1 MYTPLRTREGGIK
14 MSGKEI
20 YLTPETQ
27 EYLQKIIK
35 AGVHNSHVITR
46 ARVLLML
53 DRTGKTDHVRYKR
66 TAENANISVQAVYN
80 MRDEYLANQDIE
92 SYLNRKKRDT
102 PPRAQKIDGKAEA
115 QIIALACGEPPKG
128 YSKWTVRLLRDK
140 AVELHFVDGLS
151 HMTIQRLLKKRN
163 ISLT

>member
-1 MYTPLRTREGGIK
+1 
-14 MSGKEI
+14 
-20 YLTPETQ
+20 
-27 EYLQKIIK
+27 
-35 AGVHNSHVITR
+35 
-46 ARVLLML
+46 
-53 DRTGKTDHVRYKR
+53 
-66 TAENANISVQAVYN
+66 
-80 MRDEYLANQDIE
+80 MRDEYLTNQDIE

-102 PPRAQKIDGKAEA
+102 PPRARKIDGKAEA
-115 QIIALACGEPPKG
+115 QIIALACSEPPKG

>member
-1 MYTPLRTREGGIK
+1 

-66 TAENANISVQAVYN
+66 TAENTNISVQAVYN
-80 MRDEYLANQDIE
+80 MRDEYLTNQDIE

-102 PPRAQKIDGKAEA
+102 PPRARKIDGKAEA
-115 QIIALACGEPPKG
+115 QIIALACSEPPKG

-163 ISLT
+163 IRDRKSVV

>member
-1 MYTPLRTREGGIK
+1 

-80 MRDEYLANQDIE
+80 MRDEYLTNQDIE

>member
-20 YLTPETQ
+20 CLTPETQ

>member
-1 MYTPLRTREGGIK
+1 

-53 DRTGKTDHVRYKR
+53 DRTGKKDHVRYKR

-80 MRDEYLANQDIE
+80 MRDEYLTNQDIE

>member
-1 MYTPLRTREGGIK
+1 

-80 MRDEYLANQDIE
+80 MRDEYLTNQDIE

-102 PPRAQKIDGKAEA
+102 LPRAQKIDGKAEA

>member
-1 MYTPLRTREGGIK
+1 

-102 PPRAQKIDGKAEA
+102 TPRAQ
-115 QIIALACGEPPKG
+115 
-128 YSKWTVRLLRDK
+128 
-140 AVELHFVDGLS
+140 
-151 HMTIQRLLKKRN
+151 
-163 ISLT
+163 

>member
-1 MYTPLRTREGGIK
+1 

-27 EYLQKIIK
+27 QYLQKIIK

-80 MRDEYLANQDIE
+80 MRDEYLTNQDIE

-115 QIIALACGEPPKG
+115 QIIALACSEPPKG

-140 AVELHFVDGLS
+140 AVELHFVDGIS

>member
-1 MYTPLRTREGGIK
+1 ML
-14 MSGKEI
+14 GKEI

-92 SYLNRKKRDT
+92 SYLTRKKRTT
-102 PPRAQKIDGKAEA
+102 PPRAQKLDDKAEA
-115 QIIALACGEPPKG
+115 QIIALACGEPPEAC
-128 YSKWTVRLLRDK
+128 SKWTVRLLRDK
-140 AVELHFVDGLS
+140 AIELHFVDGLS
-151 HMTIQRLLKKRN
+151 YMTVQRLLKKRN

>member
-1 MYTPLRTREGGIK
+1 

-35 AGVHNSHVITR
+35 AGVHNSHVIAR

-80 MRDEYLANQDIE
+80 MRDEYLTNQDIE

>member
-1 MYTPLRTREGGIK
+1 VL
-14 MSGKEI
+14 GKEI

-27 EYLQKIIK
+27 EYLQKIVK

-80 MRDEYLANQDIE
+80 MRDEYLTNQDIE

>member
-1 MYTPLRTREGGIK
+1 